1 MQRINYSSASA
12 FSTEK
17 GSATS
22 STPASLM
29 TTSFLG
35 LSLESV
41 SEASI
46 LRMTFCEQ
54 IIKSV
59 HDICFHQIPKIN
71 IHIKQT
77 YDLVVSIIILYHDY
91 KIKSTRHKIRHL
103 QCCSDKATALVL
115 SLDTG
120 QSNVSIEEE
129 KARNVIVLSAQLQTQ
144 DLFCQKVY
152 NIYWN

>member
-59 HDICFHQIPKIN
+59 SIKSVSVSIKYKKIN
-71 IHIKQT
+71 IHIKQS
-77 YDLVVSIIILYHDY
+77 YDLVVSIIILYHGY
-91 KIKSTRHKIRHL
+91 KIKVQGTKLGICNTVPTRPLHW
-103 QCCSDKATALVL
+103 CCRLI
-115 SLDTG
+115 LDSPTY
-120 QSNVSIEEE
+120 Q
-129 KARNVIVLSAQLQTQ
+129 
-144 DLFCQKVY
+144 
-152 NIYWN
+152 